1 MSGTRRRQAGG
12 RNDREMRSRPRIGWL
27 VVAVALALFAGGA
40 GPAAAAAETY
50 ETITLRG
57 HPQTLRVYG
66 TRGGTPV
73 VVTSG
78 DGGWIHLGPHIAEAL
93 AARGYFVVGVDAR
106 AYLSSFTSGRA
117 VLDPAAEP
125 DDFRAIAAY
134 AAQGSVH
141 KPILVGV
148 SEGAGLSL
156 LAATGAHAREAF
168 GGVLGLGLPETNE
181 LGWHWRDAVIY
192 VTHATPNE
200 PCFSAARV
208 ASKVAPLPLAAI
220 HSTHDEFV
228 PLADIQR
235 VFAAAG
241 EPKRLW
247 VIDAADHRFSD
258 ALPELDR
265 RLIEALAWIDQQ
277 RPAR

>member
-1 MSGTRRRQAGG
+1 MRRNARTV
-12 RNDREMRSRPRIGWL
+12 WL
-27 VVAVALALFAGGA
+27 AAIVALAQLAGAVGS
-40 GPAAAAAETY
+40 AAATAETF

-57 HPQTLRVYG
+57 HPQTLRLYG

-78 DGGWIHLGPHIAEAL
+78 DGGWVHLGPHVAEAL

-134 AAQGSVH
+134 AARGATR

-156 LAATGAHAREAF
+156 LAATGAHARDAF

-192 VTHATPNE
+192 FTHATPNE
-200 PCFSAARV
+200 PCFSATRV

-220 HSTHDEFV
+220 QSTHDEFV

-265 RLIEALAWIDQQ
+265 RLIEALAWIDQHGP
-277 RPAR
+277 R

>member
-1 MSGTRRRQAGG
+1 MGTKARTARLLAGAV
-12 RNDREMRSRPRIGWL
+12 MLSLIAATPRP
-27 VVAVALALFAGGA
+27 V
-40 GPAAAAAETY
+40 AAAAETY
-50 ETITLRG
+50 ETISLRG

-78 DGGWIHLGPHIAEAL
+78 DGGWIHLGPHVAEAL
-93 AARGYFVVGVDAR
+93 AAHGYFVVGVDAR

-125 DDFRAIAAY
+125 DDFRAIAEY
-134 AAQGSVH
+134 AAQGSTR
-141 KPILVGV
+141 KPILIGV

-192 VTHATPNE
+192 VTHGTPNE
-200 PCFSAARV
+200 PCFSAAHL
-208 ASKVAPLPLAAI
+208 AAKVAPLPLAAI
-220 HSTHDEFV
+220 QSTHDEFV
-228 PLADIQR
+228 PLADVQR

-241 EPKRLW
+241 DPKRLW
-247 VIDAADHRFSD
+247 VVEAADHRFSD

-265 RLIEALAWIDQQ
+265 RLIEALAWIGQHG
-277 RPAR
+277 PAR